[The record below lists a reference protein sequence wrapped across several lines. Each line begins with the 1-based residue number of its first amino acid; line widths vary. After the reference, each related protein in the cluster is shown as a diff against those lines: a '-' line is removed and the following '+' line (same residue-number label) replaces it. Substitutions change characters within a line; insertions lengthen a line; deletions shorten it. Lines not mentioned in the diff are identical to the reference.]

1 MTKKKTEPVKTTTNN
16 SKALTILAI
25 IIGSLLVLAGLALVI
40 VKLIEADQEPFDCCT
55 VYPSGSSRPR
65 NSDPD
70 RPGLKEDKPILY
82 LYPEKETEVSVH
94 FARPELLTT
103 TYPKYNNEWRVVAQ
117 PNGDLRDIEGKYYYG
132 LYWEKREDYKEFSDG
147 FYVEKDKAIEFL
159 EEKLETLGL
168 NDRERNEF
176 IMYWLPILEKNEKS
190 FVHFELT
197 DELQAENALIIS
209 PAPDSLLR
217 IDMTVQ
223 KIEEDPKL
231 PEQKLPSF
239 ERKGF
244 AAVEWGG
251 VSR

>member
-40 VKLIEADQEPFDCCT
+40 VKLIEADQEPSDCCA
-55 VYPSGSSRPR
+55 VYPPSTPSYPAP
-65 NSDPD
+65 SDP
-70 RPGLKEDKPILY
+70 GLEKKKPILY
-82 LYPEKETEVSVH
+82 LYPEKETEVSVR
-94 FARPELLTT
+94 FARPELLAT

-147 FYVEKDKAIEFL
+147 FYVEKDNATEFL
-159 EEKLETLGL
+159 EEKLEILGL

>member
-1 MTKKKTEPVKTTTNN
+1 MVGLFSSFPLKK
-16 SKALTILAI
+16 
-25 IIGSLLVLAGLALVI
+25 
-40 VKLIEADQEPFDCCT
+40 
-55 VYPSGSSRPR
+55 
-65 NSDPD
+65 
-70 RPGLKEDKPILY
+70 
-82 LYPEKETEVSVH
+82 
-94 FARPELLTT
+94 
-103 TYPKYNNEWRVVAQ
+103 VVAQ

-147 FYVEKDKAIEFL
+147 FYVEKDNATEFL
-159 EEKLETLGL
+159 EEKLEILGL